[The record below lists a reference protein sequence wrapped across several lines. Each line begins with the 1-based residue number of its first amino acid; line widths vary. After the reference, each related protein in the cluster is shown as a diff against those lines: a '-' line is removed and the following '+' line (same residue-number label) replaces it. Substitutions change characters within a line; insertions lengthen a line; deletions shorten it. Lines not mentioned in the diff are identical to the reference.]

1 MGKRK
6 KSGKKPASAPLNF
19 VHVHGLAINKGG
31 QHPDAKREA
40 KRGKRKHKADWAR
53 TNGLYFCFFRRQLT
67 CMLSVMFRTLLI
79 TLDRPIYR
87 LL

>member
-6 KSGKKPASAPLNF
+6 KSGKKPANAPLNF

-31 QHPDAKREA
+31 QHTDAKREA

-53 TNGLYFCFFRRQLT
+53 TNGLSFYPLFAATFLPNSLPAR
-67 CMLSVMFRTLLI
+67 
-79 TLDRPIYR
+79 
-87 LL
+87 

>member
-6 KSGKKPASAPLNF
+6 KSGKKPANAPLNF

-31 QHPDAKREA
+31 QHTDAKREA

-53 TNGLYFCFFRRQLT
+53 TNGLYFYSSRRKLT
-67 CMLSVMFRTLLI
+67 CMLFFYSVVFPHILFKF
-79 TLDRPIYR
+79 YR
-87 LL
+87 